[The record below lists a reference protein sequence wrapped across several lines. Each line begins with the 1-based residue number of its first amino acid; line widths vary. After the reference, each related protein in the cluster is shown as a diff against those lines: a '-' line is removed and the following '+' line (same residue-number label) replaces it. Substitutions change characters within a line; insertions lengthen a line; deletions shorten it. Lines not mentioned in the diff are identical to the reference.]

1 MSARIKNDKS
11 NMQRKYKN
19 ELSIRNFV
27 SGNRI
32 MEASIDYIKCILQNE
47 GYKNKKDI
55 FTNEIALNLD
65 MVEISLKKGTLRD
78 KTVDFVVGLDQDWL
92 LLVEAK
98 LKVDNVENITKSI
111 FDKIRHSM
119 DILKSNLNYIHSE
132 SVVIIL
138 LKDQNFQQQSNRL
151 RKLLLARTPDIKPL
165 RVCDFYKNYF
175 VG

>member
-1 MSARIKNDKS
+1 
-11 NMQRKYKN
+11 
-19 ELSIRNFV
+19 
-27 SGNRI
+27 
-32 MEASIDYIKCILQNE
+32 
-47 GYKNKKDI
+47 
-55 FTNEIALNLD
+55 

-111 FDKIRHSM
+111 FGKIRHSM